1 MLLLSS
7 VEFFSK
13 LTFSKN
19 SVMNTFG
26 MSNSLDLDQDQRSFG
41 PDLGPNCLQT
51 TKVAPSKVR
60 VFKQAPKVRVHN

>member
-7 VEFFSK
+7 AEFFSK

-26 MSNSLDLDQDQRSFG
+26 MSNGLDSNQDQHSFG
-41 PDLGPNCLQT
+41 PDLGPNCLQNN
-51 TKVAPSKVR
+51 KSCPQQRKSI
-60 VFKQAPKVRVHN
+60 